1 MQQKLVE
8 MEKGWKNVE
17 RKYMEDQKGLGSN
30 VEYLVLVRLTLE
42 ITFVGILN
50 FPRYIFSGGGR
61 ETSVFNDLHKLEG
74 TNILS
79 LDSFRGSLPLISQ
92 PKLTGATK
100 TGFLTA
106 FLKLPTCSNFSRSWN
121 QEMNL
126 TQDIHG
132 VLIYGIALAF
142 SAVGKI

>member
-50 FPRYIFSGGGR
+50 FPRYIFSLGGR
-61 ETSVFNDLHKLEG
+61 EGD
-74 TNILS
+74 
-79 LDSFRGSLPLISQ
+79 
-92 PKLTGATK
+92 
-100 TGFLTA
+100 
-106 FLKLPTCSNFSRSWN
+106 
-121 QEMNL
+121 
-126 TQDIHG
+126 
-132 VLIYGIALAF
+132 
-142 SAVGKI
+142 

>member
-50 FPRYIFSGGGR
+50 FPRDIYSAWEGGR
-61 ETSVFNDLHKLEG
+61 LVFLMTCTSWKEQTFYHSIVSE
-74 TNILS
+74 
-79 LDSFRGSLPLISQ
+79 
-92 PKLTGATK
+92 
-100 TGFLTA
+100 
-106 FLKLPTCSNFSRSWN
+106 
-121 QEMNL
+121 
-126 TQDIHG
+126 
-132 VLIYGIALAF
+132 
-142 SAVGKI
+142 AVCHL

>member
-1 MQQKLVE
+1 MQQKWSR
-8 MEKGWKNVE
+8 WKKSWENVE

-50 FPRYIFSGGGR
+50 FPRYIFSLGGR

-121 QEMNL
+121 QEMNS
-126 TQDIHG
+126 T
-132 VLIYGIALAF
+132 YSYMALH
-142 SAVGKI
+142 

>member
-50 FPRYIFSGGGR
+50 FPRYIFSLGGR